1 MSIIRALF
9 VAAGVVGG
17 SFAVNHFVLGDT
29 ITFGSFTM
37 PGSRVGS
44 ANDAKVRTA
53 CYPAMEFPERERT
66 RPMLPVAQHR
76 IAPEDYDRTIT
87 LTAALNCY
95 VVTQRNAVCDP
106 HNRAYIVNY
115 IGKYF
120 SKRDAMMEA
129 AQRYGDDEVRNV
141 KILWNNDQS
150 NAIAA
155 ALEEHIRFGRLT
167 KSDFGWSVPAP
178 LKAQL
183 AQFSSAPDMCG
194 KERPWTAARM

>member
-1 MSIIRALF
+1 MRSLF
-9 VAAGVVGG
+9 VAAAVVGG
-17 SFAVNHFVLGDT
+17 SFAVNHFVLGDS

-37 PGSRVGS
+37 PGSRIGAAS
-44 ANDAKVRTA
+44 DAKVRTA

-66 RPMLPVAQHR
+66 RPMLPAGQHR

-120 SKRDAMMEA
+120 SKQDVMLETAR
-129 AQRYGDDEVRNV
+129 RYGDEEVRNV

-150 NAIAA
+150 SAIAA
-155 ALEEHIRFGRLT
+155 ALEDHIRSGRLN
-167 KSDFGWSVPAP
+167 KSDFGWSVPVP

-183 AQFSSAPDMCG
+183 AEFSSTPDMCG
-194 KERPWTAARM
+194 KERPWTAAKM

>member
-1 MSIIRALF
+1 MSIMRALF

-37 PGSRVGS
+37 PGSRIGA

-53 CYPAMEFPERERT
+53 CYFALESPEKART
-66 RPMLPVAQHR
+66 RPMLPAGQHS
-76 IAPEDYDRTIT
+76 ITPEDYDRTIT

-120 SKRDAMMEA
+120 NKRDAMMEA
-129 AQRYGDDEVRNV
+129 AGRYGDDEVRNV

-150 NAIAA
+150 SAIAA
-155 ALEEHIRFGRLT
+155 AMEDHIRSGRLN
-167 KSDFGWSVPAP
+167 KSDFGWSAPAA
-178 LKAQL
+178 LKAPL
-183 AQFSSAPDMCG
+183 AQFSGAPDICG
-194 KERPWTAARM
+194 KERPWTAAKM